1 MRLRG
6 ATSVLPIVSC
16 VLAGIAS
23 DHLAAQLPSPAR
35 AAAGY
40 ALRGVVTD
48 TTGEPVRG
56 AEILVIV
63 AGDLVHSIRSQ
74 ADGRFELDGLRPVP
88 VSVRV
93 RRLGYRA
100 LTGPVRLRPDTAPHL
115 NFVLQAM
122 PSDIDGV
129 VVTAA
134 VDDLNG
140 RLTEF
145 YEHKSRS
152 RFGYFFERPDIERR
166 APTHLSELL
175 RRLRGVHL
183 TPAGALGNKVLLRGC
198 RPMVWLNGIRMPDA
212 EVDEVAHPDEVA
224 GIEVYVSMTGM
235 PARFVDLVGKCGAV
249 VIWTR

>member
-1 MRLRG
+1 MRLSG
-6 ATSVLPIVSC
+6 ATSVLAIVSW
-16 VLAGIAS
+16 VLAGGAS
-23 DHLAAQLPSPAR
+23 DRLAAQLPPLAR
-35 AAAGY
+35 AAGHY
-40 ALRGVVTD
+40 SVKGVVTD
-48 TTGEPVRG
+48 TAGEPIQG
-56 AEILVIV
+56 AEVLVIV
-63 AGDLVHSIRSQ
+63 AGDLVHSVRSR

-88 VSVRV
+88 VAVWV

-100 LTGPVRLRPDTAPHL
+100 LTGPIRLRPDTAPLL
-115 NFVLQAM
+115 NFVLHAM

-129 VVTAA
+129 VVRAA

-145 YEHKSRS
+145 YEHKRQS

-183 TPAGALGNKVLLRGC
+183 TPAGALGNRVLLRGC
-198 RPMVWLNGIRMPDA
+198 RPMVWLNGLRMPEA

-224 GIEVYVSMTGM
+224 GVEVYVSMTGM

-249 VIWTR
+249 LIWTR